1 MKSLGHHTLIE
12 FTGCDPGRIDSARR
26 VRRHLLE
33 AAVRAR
39 GTVVKAVFHTF
50 SPWGVSGVVVI
61 SESHLTVHTWP
72 EHGYAA
78 VDVFSCGRRLRHA
91 VVRDYLREAFGA
103 TGVESRR
110 IERGR
115 GLVKRLKAKPNILVR
130 PGGRASKAR
139 APRQPSAKVTP

>member
-1 MKSLGHHTLIE
+1 MKALGHQTLIE
-12 FTGCDPGRIDSARR
+12 FIGCDPGRIDSARR
-26 VRRHLLE
+26 VRKHLLE
-33 AAVRAR
+33 AAVQAR
-39 GTVVKAVFHTF
+39 GTVVKAVFHNF

-91 VVRDYLREAFGA
+91 VVRDFLREAFGA

-115 GLVKRLKAKPNILVR
+115 GVVKPSRAKQEMPARQRHEVTKKRAWR
-130 PGGRASKAR
+130 PLL
-139 APRQPSAKVTP
+139 PP